1 MDYYINE
8 YSLRGQF
15 AFVEDFFQSLRE
27 YTLPVFDKIQEN
39 KENLI
44 WKKDVFWQCKICK
57 DYSLAELFKTQRR
70 NERSAELSA
79 LRIKLLKIVTDEP
92 YWGEDEL
99 LQTEITEY
107 QFDKMFCE
115 NFERINCF
123 YKAIQ
128 NEGKIVS
135 FLHQEYIQPKLSM
148 TVKINEVD
156 TQIDIDNI
164 YALSW
169 WEKEPEI
176 KTWKLKQKY
185 TIEIRANEFSYH
197 PPHFH
202 VSHNE
207 FSAVF
212 RLYDGILYREG
223 KNKWP
228 PYMLKEIAAWYS
240 LHREELMEAWKS
252 LHRNSPF

>member
-44 WKKDVFWQCKICK
+44 WKKDVF
-57 DYSLAELFKTQRR
+57 
-70 NERSAELSA
+70 SA